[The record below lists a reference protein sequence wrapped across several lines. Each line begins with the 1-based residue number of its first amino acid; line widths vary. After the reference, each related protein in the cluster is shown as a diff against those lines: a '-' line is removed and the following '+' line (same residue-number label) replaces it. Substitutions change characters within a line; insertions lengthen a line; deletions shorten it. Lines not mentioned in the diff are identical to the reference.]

1 MSRTLKLSLVCAGI
15 FACGVVVGVVGARR
29 LAPVHAHRAPPAQP
43 TPPPSE
49 GFGPQ
54 QLKRFSAELGLTEEQ
69 KVAIAPIMDKTGEEL
84 RQLRRESFRQTTV
97 IIEAMEAAVSELLT
111 PAQREKLVVL
121 QAEQRARMKAK
132 MEERLRRRGEG
143 GERREGGDAG
153 RRPQPLPEDGPP
165 GSPPP
170 DAPAAPAKDSH

>member
-69 KVAIAPIMDKTGEEL
+69 KVAIAPIMDKTGEDL

-143 GERREGGDAG
+143 GDAG
-153 RRPQPLPEDGPP
+153 RRPQPRPEDGPP

-170 DAPAAPAKDSH
+170 DAPAPPAKDSH

>member
-143 GERREGGDAG
+143 GDAG
-153 RRPQPLPEDGPP
+153 RRPQPRPEDGPP

-170 DAPAAPAKDSH
+170 DAPAPPAKDSH

>member
-69 KVAIAPIMDKTGEEL
+69 KVAIAPIMDKTGEDL

-143 GERREGGDAG
+143 GDAG
-153 RRPQPLPEDGPP
+153 RRPQPRPEDVPA

-170 DAPAAPAKDSH
+170 DAPAPPAKDPH